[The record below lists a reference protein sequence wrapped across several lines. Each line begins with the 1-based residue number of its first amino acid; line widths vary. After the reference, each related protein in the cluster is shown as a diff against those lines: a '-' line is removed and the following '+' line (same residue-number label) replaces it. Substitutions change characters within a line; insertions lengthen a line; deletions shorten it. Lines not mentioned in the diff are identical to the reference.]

1 MFETIAQW
9 GILFAFW
16 YGLHILAKSV
26 KVALKGSDKNDK
38 NY

>member
-16 YGLHILAKSV
+16 YGFHILAKSV
-26 KVALKGSDKNDK
+26 KVALKESDKN
-38 NY
+38 N